1 MKIVF
6 EDKSYVEVRKSD
18 EVNKILL
25 IIGARDV
32 NNPLK
37 NIVNCVEITKEE
49 FEKLF
54 SAGNKIS
61 HEQFP

>member
-1 MKIVF
+1 MKITF
-6 EDKSYVEVRKSD
+6 EDKSYVEVRKSND
-18 EVNKILL
+18 AGKVLL

-54 SAGNKIS
+54 SAGKEFLS
-61 HEQFP
+61 

>member
-1 MKIVF
+1 MKITF

-18 EVNKILL
+18 EAGKVLV

-37 NIVNCVEITKEE
+37 NIVNCVELTKEE

-54 SAGNKIS
+54 EAGKAVL
-61 HEQFP
+61 

>member
-1 MKIVF
+1 MKITF

-18 EVNKILL
+18 EAGKVLV

-37 NIVNCVEITKEE
+37 NIVNCVELTKEE
-49 FEKLF
+49 FERLF
-54 SAGNKIS
+54 EAGKS
-61 HEQFP
+61 FL

>member
-1 MKIVF
+1 MKITF

-18 EVNKILL
+18 EAGKVLV

-37 NIVNCVEITKEE
+37 NIVNCVELTKED

-54 SAGNKIS
+54 EAGKALL
-61 HEQFP
+61 